1 MNQEFMSDVLEKPVL
16 YASIPCRNERRH
28 IETCVRSI
36 LGRSGLYGGIDVV
49 MVDGLSGD
57 GTGESLGNHSK

>member
-1 MNQEFMSDVLEKPVL
+1 MNQEFMSDALEKPVL
-16 YASIPCRNERRH
+16 SAIIPCRNERRH

-49 MVDGLSGD
+49 MVDRLSDD
-57 GTGESLGNHSK
+57 GTGEVLANHSK